1 MKRRFLIAVLGLLL
15 VPPLATAGPIY
26 LGFGTG
32 NTSVDEEAAD
42 LKFSDED
49 NGTRYYFGFRTL
61 PFLGFEG
68 AYNSLGSFSDEN
80 AGVRAETDISSYG
93 VYVLGVLPI
102 GKHFEMFGKVGY
114 HHWSVDSSLSGG
126 VTESGSSSGNSPAYG
141 TGFSFVLTQHI
152 AIRTEYEKFKT
163 DETDSLDLKSLGV
176 EIRF

>member
-1 MKRRFLIAVLGLLL
+1 MKSRFLIAILGLFLFS
-15 VPPLATAGPIY
+15 PFAAAGPIY
-26 LGFGTG
+26 FGFATG

-49 NGTRYYFGFRTL
+49 NGNRYYFGFRTL
-61 PFLGFEG
+61 QFLGFEG

-93 VYVLGVLPI
+93 IYALGVLPI

-126 VTESGSSSGNSPAYG
+126 VTESSSDSGNSPAYG
-141 TGFSFVLTQHI
+141 TGFTFLLTQHI